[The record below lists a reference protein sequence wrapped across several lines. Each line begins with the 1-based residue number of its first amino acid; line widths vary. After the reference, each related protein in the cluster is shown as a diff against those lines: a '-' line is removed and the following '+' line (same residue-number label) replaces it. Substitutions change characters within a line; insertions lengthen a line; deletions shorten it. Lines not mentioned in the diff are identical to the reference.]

1 MLISVVGDVFRLAAA
16 FAMARGGS
24 FTTAKPSEHTRTAMA
39 LIERFTDRRSAF
51 SQTGEGAHLVEV
63 R

>member
-1 MLISVVGDVFRLAAA
+1 MSSDLLLP

-51 SQTGEGAHLVEV
+51 SQTAEGAHLVDV